1 MQPVETCCSDL
12 RMLDKPR
19 MFLKCF
25 QKHYL
30 PKQAQFGFSAFA
42 EDWDISG
49 EQEPVSL

>member
-19 MFLKCF
+19 MINKYF
-25 QKHYL
+25 QKHYP
-30 PKQAQFGFSAFA
+30 PKQAQFGFLAFA
-42 EDWDISG
+42 EYWNIGG